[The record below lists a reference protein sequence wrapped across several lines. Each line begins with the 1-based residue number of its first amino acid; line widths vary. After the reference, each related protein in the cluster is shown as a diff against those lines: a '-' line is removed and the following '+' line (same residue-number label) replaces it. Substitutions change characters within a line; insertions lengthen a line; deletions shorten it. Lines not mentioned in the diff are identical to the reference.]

1 MVTDCMQIRRKTN
14 KAIECDM
21 KEFQRAMNV
30 NLKGVMHGIKHAGR
44 VMIPN
49 QKGCIIS
56 TSSIAGI
63 FGGTASYSYT
73 ASKHAVIGLTKQG
86 AAEMGKYGIRVN
98 CVSPSG
104 LATVLAFQY
113 FGMNTTNV
121 EEKKVEC
128 EEFCNK
134 ISKLKNH
141 TLKAHDIAEAA
152 LYLASEEAK
161 FVSGH
166 NLVVDGGFTVVNH
179 DRGLY

>member
-1 MVTDCMQIRRKTN
+1 
-14 KAIECDM
+14 
-21 KEFQRAMNV
+21 
-30 NLKGVMHGIKHAGR
+30 
-44 VMIPN
+44 MIPN

-56 TSSIAGI
+56 TSSIARI

-113 FGMNTTNV
+113 FGINTKNV

-128 EEFCNK
+128 EAFCNK
-134 ISKLKNH
+134 IYKLKNH
-141 TLKAHDIAEAA
+141 TLKARDIAEAA

-166 NLVVDGGFTVVNH
+166 NLVVDGRFQSSKP
-179 DRGLY
+179 